1 MECSVEKVLSYIK
14 ETLIKDNPSLSL
26 GDLEELNADTDLI
39 YYGIESIL
47 VLSIISE
54 LETLFKKKISLE
66 YFESSNYSITAESIT
81 NNLNNDKP

>member
-26 GDLEELNADTDLI
+26 GDLEELNPDTDLI

-66 YFESSNYSITAESIT
+66 YFESSDYSITAESIT
-81 NNLNNDKP
+81 KNLNNDKS

>member
-54 LETLFKKKISLE
+54 LETLLKKFRLSILKVLIIVLQQNQSLKI
-66 YFESSNYSITAESIT
+66 
-81 NNLNNDKP
+81 

>member
-26 GDLEELNADTDLI
+26 RDLEELNADTDLI

-81 NNLNNDKP
+81 KNLNNDKS

>member
-26 GDLEELNADTDLI
+26 VDLEELNADTDLI
-39 YYGIESIL
+39 HYGIESIL

-81 NNLNNDKP
+81 KNLNNDKP

>member
-39 YYGIESIL
+39 YYWIESIL

-54 LETLFKKKISLE
+54 LETLCKKKISLE
-66 YFESSNYSITAESIT
+66 YFESSDYSITAESIT
-81 NNLNNDKP
+81 KNLNNDKS

>member
-26 GDLEELNADTDLI
+26 GDLEELNPDTDLI

-54 LETLFKKKISLE
+54 
-66 YFESSNYSITAESIT
+66 
-81 NNLNNDKP
+81 

>member
-26 GDLEELNADTDLI
+26 GYLEELNADTDLI

-54 LETLFKKKISLE
+54 LESLIKKKISLE

-81 NNLNNDKP
+81 KNLNNDKP